1 MKPKLRTALYFAGTI
16 IIAALISAGVTMQL
30 YNQNRKDAVMLSTDE
45 YAALT
50 DILALDEI
58 ISDIQSDY
66 YYDAPSREALITAAA
81 RGMVSELNDPYAQYF
96 TDEEYQKYLTS
107 ISGSYDGIGV
117 LLGQPTEQGAEILDV
132 YENTPASEAGLK
144 AGDIVT
150 AVDGTPTAN
159 MELEELSTLVVKSGD
174 ESTELTIHREGE
186 DDFTVEL
193 TSARINVKH
202 VEHFLYNH
210 HTGYI
215 RISMFSG
222 NCAEEFREAVKDL
235 TDRNMTSLV
244 IDLRNN
250 PGS

>member
-1 MKPKLRTALYFAGTI
+1 MKPKLRTALYFTGAI

-66 YYDAPSREALITAAA
+66 YYDAPSRDALIRAAA

-117 LLGQPTEQGAEILDV
+117 LLGQPTASGVERRAADLIRQEAADV
-132 YENTPASEAGLK
+132 GSLMRPAPS
-144 AGDIVT
+144 
-150 AVDGTPTAN
+150 AVPSVPERQMA
-159 MELEELSTLVVKSGD
+159 
-174 ESTELTIHREGE
+174 
-186 DDFTVEL
+186 
-193 TSARINVKH
+193 
-202 VEHFLYNH
+202 
-210 HTGYI
+210 
-215 RISMFSG
+215 
-222 NCAEEFREAVKDL
+222 
-235 TDRNMTSLV
+235 
-244 IDLRNN
+244 
-250 PGS
+250 

>member
-1 MKPKLRTALYFAGTI
+1 MKPKLRTALYFAGAI

-117 LLGQPTEQGAEILDV
+117 LLASPRSRARRYWTYTKTRPQAKPALKPETLLQPL
-132 YENTPASEAGLK
+132 
-144 AGDIVT
+144 T
-150 AVDGTPTAN
+150 ARPRPTW
-159 MELEELSTLVVKSGD
+159 
-174 ESTELTIHREGE
+174 
-186 DDFTVEL
+186 
-193 TSARINVKH
+193 
-202 VEHFLYNH
+202 
-210 HTGYI
+210 
-215 RISMFSG
+215 
-222 NCAEEFREAVKDL
+222 
-235 TDRNMTSLV
+235 SL
-244 IDLRNN
+244 R
-250 PGS
+250 S

>member
-1 MKPKLRTALYFAGTI
+1 MKPKLRTALYFAGAI

-132 YENTPASEAGLK
+132 AEQQVTVGVRPEHVIIGQSGIPAKVDVSEMMGSSVHLHMSALG
-144 AGDIVT
+144 GDMIAIVPLNGE
-150 AVDGTPTAN
+150 AAHYPMGMDVKLSFGGHVVHVFSKDDSKN
-159 MELEELSTLVVKSGD
+159 LEW
-174 ESTELTIHREGE
+174 
-186 DDFTVEL
+186 
-193 TSARINVKH
+193 
-202 VEHFLYNH
+202 
-210 HTGYI
+210 
-215 RISMFSG
+215 
-222 NCAEEFREAVKDL
+222 
-235 TDRNMTSLV
+235 
-244 IDLRNN
+244 
-250 PGS
+250 